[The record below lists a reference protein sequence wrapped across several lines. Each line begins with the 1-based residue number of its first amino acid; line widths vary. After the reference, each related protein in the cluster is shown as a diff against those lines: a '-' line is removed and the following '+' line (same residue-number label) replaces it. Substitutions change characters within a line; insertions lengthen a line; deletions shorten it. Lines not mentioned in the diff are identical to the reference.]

1 MLRLMETYPTAAV
14 ERAVAAALERHSPR
28 LETGAAPPP
37 AAAGRARRRVCPP
50 VTGVRPELAQ
60 ITVPAPT
67 LSD

>member
-28 LETGAAPPP
+28 LETVRLLLRQQQAGPPP
-37 AAAGRARRRVCPP
+37 GLPADD
-50 VTGVRPELAQ
+50 GVRPELAQ

>member
-14 ERAVAAALERHSPR
+14 ECAVAVALERLHRAWRRCGSSSGSSRP
-28 LETGAAPPP
+28 
-37 AAAGRARRRVCPP
+37 ARRRVCPP

>member
-14 ERAVAAALERHSPR
+14 ERAVAAALER